1 MHTTPPY
8 ERDLICFVVVFVFVV
23 AFFLFWFLILSF
35 CFCFLFAFLLLTYI
49 YFVSSAKN
57 KQIVYLQDKVSE
69 VQKTGDKKADYLE
82 KKLEDKEQLMKKAR
96 KVVSLVK
103 GKLLK
108 KEAEAKELNT
118 ELQSIKGKEFQLHT
132 LIYIAGLFRHS

>member
-1 MHTTPPY
+1 
-8 ERDLICFVVVFVFVV
+8 
-23 AFFLFWFLILSF
+23 
-35 CFCFLFAFLLLTYI
+35 
-49 YFVSSAKN
+49 
-57 KQIVYLQDKVSE
+57 
-69 VQKTGDKKADYLE
+69 
-82 KKLEDKEQLMKKAR
+82 MKKAR

-132 LIYIAGLFRHS
+132 LIYKAGLFRHT

>member
-1 MHTTPPY
+1 M
-8 ERDLICFVVVFVFVV
+8 
-23 AFFLFWFLILSF
+23 
-35 CFCFLFAFLLLTYI
+35 FAFLLLTYI

-57 KQIVYLQDKVSE
+57 KQIVCLQDKVSE
-69 VQKTGDKKADYLE
+69 VQKTGDKKADDLE
-82 KKLEDKEQLMKKAR
+82 KKLEDKEQVMKKAR

-108 KEAEAKELNT
+108 KEAAAKELNT

-132 LIYIAGLFRHS
+132 LIDIAGIFRHS